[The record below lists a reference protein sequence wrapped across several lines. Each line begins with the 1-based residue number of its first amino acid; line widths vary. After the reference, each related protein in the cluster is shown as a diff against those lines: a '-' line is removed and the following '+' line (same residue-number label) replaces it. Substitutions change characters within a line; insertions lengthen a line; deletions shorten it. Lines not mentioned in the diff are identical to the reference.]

1 MKPKIILLF
10 AMLAIGVL
18 ALGGCRG
25 VQTSGEKQARHDF
38 GTIAGNYRPDNQ
50 RPALPELTPE
60 SSLSNY
66 LAYALL
72 NSPVVEAS
80 FYDWSASVESITVTR
95 SLPDPQLTFQAYIQG
110 VITSLMPGFAWSFP
124 GPGKLKAR
132 AGVAAAQSQ
141 GKYFTF
147 ESVVLQTTF
156 NVKRAYYR
164 LGLLEEQL
172 RLKHESLLLF
182 GEQERTAH
190 AQNTAGSAS
199 LADLLRVLS
208 FCDQARTDLG
218 NLEDSR
224 RSLMENFK
232 AALGLAPD
240 QADPPVPAHFEVSR
254 DNPDAD
260 ELLRVAFTHNPQL
273 KAMEA
278 DVRVAE
284 AGIKVAYKD
293 RVPDFSAALMADV
306 KASPWLYWPQLSM
319 SLPIWRDKLAA
330 EAAGAEAEKLA
341 AQSRLKAAQIDLA
354 VNFAEK
360 SFAYRQTGRNLTLIE
375 DELIPRTRQS
385 LQTIRAGYRTGTM
398 SFSALTDAERI
409 LLDLQ
414 LEAAQ
419 TRTDREIALADLS
432 IMVVGLAPANA
443 PLLSKAAQP

>member
-1 MKPKIILLF
+1 
-10 AMLAIGVL
+10 MLAIGVL

-172 RLKHESLLLF
+172 RLKHESLVLF

>member
-1 MKPKIILLF
+1 
-10 AMLAIGVL
+10 MLAIGVL

-260 ELLRVAFTHNPQL
+260 ELLRVAFTQNPQL

>member
-1 MKPKIILLF
+1 MRRKCISLF

-38 GTIAGNYRPDNQ
+38 GSIAGNYRPDNQ

-341 AQSRLKAAQIDLA
+341 AQSHLKAAQIDLA

-443 PLLSKAAQP
+443 P

>member
-1 MKPKIILLF
+1 
-10 AMLAIGVL
+10 
-18 ALGGCRG
+18 
-25 VQTSGEKQARHDF
+25 
-38 GTIAGNYRPDNQ
+38 
-50 RPALPELTPE
+50 
-60 SSLSNY
+60 
-66 LAYALL
+66 
-72 NSPVVEAS
+72 
-80 FYDWSASVESITVTR
+80 
-95 SLPDPQLTFQAYIQG
+95 LTFQAYIQG

-147 ESVVLQTTF
+147 EIAVLQTAF
-156 NVKRAYYR
+156 NLKRTYYQ

-172 RLKHESLLLF
+172 RLKHESLVLF

-199 LADLLRVLS
+199 LADLLRAQTA
-208 FCDQARTDLG
+208 CDRARTDLA
-218 NLEDSR
+218 NLEDSH
-224 RSLMENFK
+224 RSLLENFK
-232 AALGLAPD
+232 AALGLTPD

-354 VNFAEK
+354 VNFAGK

-385 LQTIRAGYRTGTM
+385 VQTIRAGYRTGAM
-398 SFSALTDAERI
+398 SFSALTDAEQM

-419 TRTDREIALADLS
+419 TRTDHEIALADLS
-432 IMVVGLAPANA
+432 IMVAGLAPANA
-443 PLLSKAAQP
+443 PLLSNASQP